1 MVRELEDMT
10 GRGISRRG
18 FLRAT
23 AGGSVAIVAVSLLPT
38 ACAEDYTEA
47 ADDEERPGALSA
59 KEFAVAVAAAEALL
73 VGVPVEPRAVA
84 LGIDRDLAAVGDPIR
99 EDMKTVFSLL
109 EHLTLLGGHAT
120 RFTRLEPAE
129 RLQYLRGWGRSR
141 FNLRR
146 AAFQATRGFVYFHAY
161 SREETRPLTG
171 FEGPWRERIEI
182 PAYPVDY
189 GEVV

>member
-1 MVRELEDMT
+1 MS
-10 GRGISRRG
+10 GISRRG

-23 AGGSVAIVAVSLLPT
+23 AGGSVAIAAVSLLPT
-38 ACAEDYTEA
+38 GCSDAYPEAFGDED
-47 ADDEERPGALSA
+47 RPGALSA
-59 KEFAVAVAAAEALL
+59 KEFAVALAAAEALL
-73 VGVPVEPRAVA
+73 VGVPVSPRDVA
-84 LGIDRDLAAVGDPIR
+84 LGIDGDLAVVGDPIR

-109 EHLTLLGGHAT
+109 EHLTILGGHAT
-120 RFTRLEPAE
+120 RFTRLEPGD

-161 SREETRPLTG
+161 SRDETRPLTG
-171 FEGPWRERIEI
+171 FEGPWPERVRI

-189 GEVV
+189 GEVI

>member
-1 MVRELEDMT
+1 MS
-10 GRGISRRG
+10 GISRRG

-23 AGGSVAIVAVSLLPT
+23 AGGSVAIAAVSLLPT
-38 ACAEDYTEA
+38 GCSDEYPRAGS
-47 ADDEERPGALSA
+47 DDGERPGALSA
-59 KEFAVAVAAAEALL
+59 KEFAVAIAAAEALL
-73 VGVPVEPRAVA
+73 VGVPVDPRAVA

-109 EHLTLLGGHAT
+109 EHLTILGGHAT

-161 SREETRPLTG
+161 SREETRSLTG
-171 FEGPWRERIEI
+171 FQGPWRERVRI